1 MDQKEYKKIRVE
13 ELRGLVASFSDEYLN
28 PELKVYCL
36 NLINILAQKKLCDIT
51 RGRKEIWASA
61 VVCIIARMNLLFI
74 KENNNYIS
82 MKTILNYFETKIGA
96 VGIRAA
102 EIENVC
108 KLNICNGA
116 LCDKKLFKDMVVIKL
131 PKGKIITSAM
141 GKKKAMVRRY
151 I

>member
-1 MDQKEYKKIRVE
+1 MDHKEYKKIRVE
-13 ELRGLVASFSDEYLN
+13 ELRGLITSFCDEYLT
-28 PELKVYCL
+28 PELKLYCL
-36 NLINILAQKKLCDIT
+36 NLIDILAKKKLCDIT

-61 VVCIIARMNLLFI
+61 VICIIARMNLLFL
-74 KENNNYIS
+74 KESNNYIS
-82 MKTILNYFETKIGA
+82 MKMILGYFKTKNGA

-108 KLNICNGA
+108 KLNIGNEA
-116 LCDKKLFKDMVVIKL
+116 LCDKILFKDLVVIKL

-141 GKKKAMVRRY
+141 GKKKVMLRRY